1 MNALLALVVFAFLGT
16 NNQTTQAEWQLDRA
30 HSRVKFTVK
39 HMMISEVE
47 GSFKDFSIVFKSAK
61 DDFSDATVEAK
72 IKTAS
77 IDTDNERRDNHLR
90 SDDFFNAEKYP
101 EITFRSERFEKVGEN
116 RYKIHGDLT
125 IRDVTKKV
133 VFDAEYTGSV
143 TTNAGKVS
151 GWKATLTLNRFD
163 YGLKW
168 NQAIETGGL
177 VVGENVHVTLLLQFR
192 RPAA

>member
-1 MNALLALVVFAFLGT
+1 MNTLLALVFFALFGAT
-16 NNQTTQAEWQLDRA
+16 NQTTQAEWQLDRA
-30 HSRVKFTVK
+30 HSRIKFTVK

-47 GSFKDFSIVFKSAK
+47 GSFKDFNIIFKSSK
-61 DDFSDATVEAK
+61 DDFSDATVEAT

-101 EITFRSERFEKVGEN
+101 EIKFQSERLEKVGEN
-116 RYKIHGDLT
+116 RYKIYGDLT

-133 VFDAEYTGSV
+133 AFDAEYTGSV
-143 TTNAGKVS
+143 TTNRGKVS

-177 VVGENVHVTLLLQFR
+177 VAGENVHVTLLLEFR